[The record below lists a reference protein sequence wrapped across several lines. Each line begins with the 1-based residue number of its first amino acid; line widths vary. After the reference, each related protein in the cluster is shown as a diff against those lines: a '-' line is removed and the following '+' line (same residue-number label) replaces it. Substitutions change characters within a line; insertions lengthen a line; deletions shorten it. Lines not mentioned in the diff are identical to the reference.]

1 MFKFSIVANRIKFVW
16 TNLTLKKKIIIGF
29 FTVLIFCL
37 LFWNTDKNSVRN
49 KVNEEVIILS
59 LPQQDTNTIN
69 NTAEERLSSKIRE
82 KIVPLDGINVPNKKN

>member
-1 MFKFSIVANRIKFVW
+1 MFKLSIIANRIKFIWV
-16 TNLTLKKKIIIGF
+16 NLTLKKKCTIGF

-49 KVNEEVIILS
+49 KANEEVIILN

-69 NTAEERLSSKIRE
+69 NTDEEKLSSKIRE